1 MNKFYGR
8 IVGRTKC
15 RRCGR
20 VIAVTRQIETPN
32 GCEYVKENL
41 PHRYTDRWGFE
52 RNFCKGCM
60 R

>member
-1 MNKFYGR
+1 MK

-15 RRCGR
+15 LKCGKA
-20 VIAVTRQIETPN
+20 IAITRQIETPS
-32 GCEYVKENL
+32 GYKYEKENL
-41 PHRYTDRWGFE
+41 PHRYTDQCGFE

>member
-1 MNKFYGR
+1 MK

-32 GCEYVKENL
+32 GYEYVKENL
-41 PHRYTDRWGFE
+41 PHRYTDQWGYE